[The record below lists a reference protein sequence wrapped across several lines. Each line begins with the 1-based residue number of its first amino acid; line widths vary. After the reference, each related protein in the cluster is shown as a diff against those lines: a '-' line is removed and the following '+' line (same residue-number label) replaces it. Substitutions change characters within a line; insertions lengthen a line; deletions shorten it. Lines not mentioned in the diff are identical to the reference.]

1 MSSPKLGR
9 YLRAYRKGSALTA
22 RDVATLLGLGSG
34 SIISK
39 AEMGNGIPSVPV
51 LLGYSILF
59 NAHPK
64 GLVPRIFTLM
74 EGMVQSRAKFLAGEL
89 KKRRSTSLIQARIQF
104 LENLSPPSGETEA
117 IRRYEHHKQ
126 NGIPQAG
133 ASH

>member
-22 RDVATLLGLGSG
+22 RDIAALLGFESG
-34 SIISK
+34 GIISR
-39 AEMGNGIPSVPV
+39 AEMGHGIPSVPV

-64 GLVPRIFTLM
+64 DLVPGIYNLM
-74 EGMVQSRAKFLAGEL
+74 ERMVQSRAKFLAGEL
-89 KKRRSTSLIQARIQF
+89 KKRRPTSLIQARIKF
-104 LENLSPPSGETEA
+104 LENLSQPYGEAEA
-117 IRRYEHHKQ
+117 IRKYEHHNP